1 MNKFKLYMLG
11 LGLASM
17 GLAPCTAGF
26 LDVESK
32 TESTT
37 DNFYRTES
45 DAWRAL
51 IGCYDGWQCTSSSAG
66 CAFYF
71 ASEVMADE
79 CFAGMGNTD
88 ARNYQV
94 LDRFDVNQ
102 SPSDMNILETE
113 WTNYYAAVYRCNEL
127 LAHESQIAWSSEETK
142 GTYLGECRAIRALC
156 YFDMVRM
163 WGNIPLFTEPVN
175 ENRPQSDP
183 DEVYNVIFSDLLYAV
198 NNIPASAYPK
208 SAAASNDGHI
218 TKYAASALLA
228 RVYLFYTG
236 YYGKEPQVEG
246 VTKSTVLQGLED
258 FIAVAESEG
267 YGLVDE
273 FKNLWPAASTTWALN
288 KSTGD
293 YEQTSTY
300 AGDGNKEVVLA
311 QKFNY
316 TQDYNGNN
324 DGNRWLVNMG
334 LRNYLGHAPY
344 GRGWGGCTVNP
355 KMWTSYGTGDERREA
370 SIINLVSEGISDEAD
385 FETSYKDQREYTG
398 YTVKK
403 YTPMSKW
410 MKDEASGAWSLVDE
424 ISGLGEGDFQIS
436 QYQNFIVMRY
446 ADVLL
451 MAAELGSPNA
461 QEYLNKV
468 RQRAYT
474 SEDEDGSLTLS
485 SNYREVTATKDN
497 IMNERMLE
505 FAFEGQ
511 RYWDLL
517 RQGVE
522 YAASQIATNT
532 SVTSGGNPDNVTIKE
547 SDIVKKQGLSQIPNN
562 QITLSNG
569 VLKQNEGWN

>member
-1 MNKFKLYMLG
+1 MLG

-17 GLAPCTAGF
+17 GLASCTAGF

-532 SVTSGGNPDNVTIKE
+532 SVTVSGGNPDNVTIKE

>member
-1 MNKFKLYMLG
+1 
-11 LGLASM
+11 
-17 GLAPCTAGF
+17 
-26 LDVESK
+26 
-32 TESTT
+32 
-37 DNFYRTES
+37 
-45 DAWRAL
+45 
-51 IGCYDGWQCTSSSAG
+51 
-66 CAFYF
+66 
-71 ASEVMADE
+71 
-79 CFAGMGNTD
+79 
-88 ARNYQV
+88 
-94 LDRFDVNQ
+94 
-102 SPSDMNILETE
+102 MNILETE

>member
-1 MNKFKLYMLG
+1 MNNIKLYIF
-11 LGLASM
+11 GLALLSM
-17 GLAPCTAGF
+17 GMTSCSASF

-32 TESTT
+32 KESTS
-37 DNFYRTES
+37 DNFYRTEN

-51 IGCYDGWQCTSSSAG
+51 IGCYDGWQCTSSCAQ

-79 CFAGMGNTD
+79 CFGGVGNTD
-88 ARNYQV
+88 PRNFQV
-94 LDRFDVNQ
+94 LDRFDANQ

-113 WTNYYAAVYRCNEL
+113 WKNYYAAVYRCNEL
-127 LAHESQIAWSSEETK
+127 LAHEGQISWGNEETK
-142 GTYLGECRAIRALC
+142 GTYLGECHAIRALC

-175 ENRPQSDP
+175 ENRAQANP
-183 DEVYNVIFSDLLYAV
+183 DEVYNVIFSDLLYAA
-198 NNIPASAYPK
+198 NNIPATAYPK

-228 RVYLFYTG
+228 RVYLYYTG
-236 YYGKEPQVEG
+236 YYGKEPQVDG

-273 FKNLWPAASTTWALN
+273 FKNLWPAASTSWAFN
-288 KSTGD
+288 KSTGG
-293 YEQTSTY
+293 YEKTCTY

-316 TQDYNGNN
+316 TQDYDGNN
-324 DGNRWLVNMG
+324 EGNRWLVYMG
-334 LRNYLGHAPY
+334 LRSYLGHAPY

-355 KMWTSYGTGDERREA
+355 KMWTAYGTGDERRSA
-370 SIINLVSEGISDEAD
+370 SIINIEGEGIFKDSGYEP
-385 FETSYKDQREYTG
+385 SYKDQREYTG
-398 YTVKK
+398 YSVKK

-410 MKDEASGAWSLVDE
+410 SKDEASGTWSLVDE
-424 ISGLGEGDFQIS
+424 VSGLGKGDFQIS
-436 QYQNFIVMRY
+436 QYQDFIVMRY

-451 MAAELGSPNA
+451 MAAELGSSNA
-461 QEYLNKV
+461 QDYLNKV
-468 RQRAYT
+468 RQRAY
-474 SEDEDGSLTLS
+474 SSKDDEGSLVVS
-485 SNYREVTATKDN
+485 SNYRELTATKEN

-517 RQGVE
+517 RQGVN

-532 SVTSGGNPDNVTIKE
+532 PVVSGGSPDNVTIKE

>member
-1 MNKFKLYMLG
+1 MNKFKLYILG

-17 GLAPCTAGF
+17 GLASCTAGF

-32 TESTT
+32 KESTT

-51 IGCYDGWQCTSSSAG
+51 IGCYDGWQCTTSSAG
-66 CAFYF
+66 CAFYY
-71 ASEVMADE
+71 ASEIMADE
-79 CFAGMGNTD
+79 CFAGVGVTD

-94 LDRFDVNQ
+94 IDRFDASQ
-102 SPSDMNILETE
+102 SPSDMNILENE
-113 WTNYYAAVYRCNEL
+113 WKNYYAAIYRCNEL
-127 LAHESQIAWSSEETK
+127 LAHEDQISWTSEDTK
-142 GTYLGECRAIRALC
+142 GTYMGECRAIRALC

-163 WGNIPLFTEPVN
+163 WGNIPLFTDPVN
-175 ENRPQSDP
+175 ENRPQADP

-246 VTKSTVLQGLED
+246 VTKASVLQGLED

-267 YGLVDE
+267 YGLVEE
-273 FKNLWPAASTTWALN
+273 FKNLWPAASTSWTLN

-355 KMWTSYGTGDERREA
+355 KMWTVYGTGDERREA
-370 SIINLVSEGISDEAD
+370 SIINLVSEGIADEPD
-385 FETSYKDQREYTG
+385 FEASYKDQREYTG

-410 MKDEASGAWSLVDE
+410 TKDDASGTWSLVDE
-424 ISGLGEGDFQIS
+424 VADLGEGDFQIS

-461 QEYLNKV
+461 QEYLNEV

-474 SEDEDGSLTLS
+474 AEDEEGNLTLS
-485 SNYREVTATKDN
+485 TNYREVTATKDN
-497 IMNERMLE
+497 ILNERMLE

-532 SVTSGGNPDNVTIKE
+532 AVTSGGNPDNVTIE
-547 SDIVKKQGLSQIPNN
+547 AADIVEKQGLSQIPNN

-569 VLKQNEGWN
+569 VLKQNTGWN

>member
-1 MNKFKLYMLG
+1 MNNIKLYIF
-11 LGLASM
+11 GLALLSM
-17 GLAPCTAGF
+17 GMTSCSASF

-32 TESTT
+32 KESTS
-37 DNFYRTES
+37 DNFYRTEN

-51 IGCYDGWQCTSSSAG
+51 IGCYDGWQCTSSCAQ

-79 CFAGMGNTD
+79 CFGGVGNTD
-88 ARNYQV
+88 PRNFQV
-94 LDRFDVNQ
+94 LDRFDANQ

-113 WTNYYAAVYRCNEL
+113 WKNYYAAVYRCNEL
-127 LAHESQIAWSSEETK
+127 LAHEGQISWSSEETK
-142 GTYLGECRAIRALC
+142 GTYLGECHAIRALC
-156 YFDMVRM
+156 YFDMVRL

-175 ENRPQSDP
+175 ENRAQANP
-183 DEVYNVIFSDLLYAV
+183 DEVYNVIFSDLLYAA
-198 NNIPASAYPK
+198 NNIPATAYPK

-228 RVYLFYTG
+228 RVYLYYTG

-246 VTKSTVLQGLED
+246 VTKSSVLQGLED

-273 FKNLWPAASTTWALN
+273 FKNLWPAASTSWAFN
-288 KSTGD
+288 KSTGG
-293 YEQTSTY
+293 YEKTCTY

-316 TQDYNGNN
+316 TQDYDGNN
-324 DGNRWLVNMG
+324 EGNRWLVYMG
-334 LRNYLGHAPY
+334 LRSYLGHAPY

-355 KMWTSYGTGDERREA
+355 KMWTAYGTGDERRSA
-370 SIINLVSEGISDEAD
+370 SIINVEGEGIFKDSGYEP
-385 FETSYKDQREYTG
+385 SYKDQREYTG
-398 YTVKK
+398 YSVKK

-410 MKDEASGAWSLVDE
+410 SKDEASGTWSLVDE
-424 ISGLGEGDFQIS
+424 VSGLGKGDFQIS
-436 QYQNFIVMRY
+436 QYQDFIVMRY

-451 MAAELGSPNA
+451 MAAELGSSNA
-461 QEYLNKV
+461 QDYLNKV
-468 RQRAYT
+468 RQRAY
-474 SEDEDGSLTLS
+474 SSKDDEGSLVVS
-485 SNYREVTATKDN
+485 SNYRELTATKEN

-517 RQGVE
+517 RQGVN

-532 SVTSGGNPDNVTIKE
+532 PVVSGGSPDNVTIKE

>member
-1 MNKFKLYMLG
+1 MNKFKLYILG

-17 GLAPCTAGF
+17 GLASCTAGF

-51 IGCYDGWQCTSSSAG
+51 IGCYDGWQCTSSSAE

-94 LDRFDVNQ
+94 LDRFDASQ
-102 SPSDMNILETE
+102 SPSDMNILKAE

-142 GTYLGECRAIRALC
+142 GTYLGECHAIRALC

-175 ENRPQSDP
+175 ENRPQADP

-228 RVYLFYTG
+228 RAYLFYTG

-424 ISGLGEGDFQIS
+424 ISDLGEGDFQIS

-547 SDIVKKQGLSQIPNN
+547 SDIIKKRGLSQIPNN

>member
-1 MNKFKLYMLG
+1 
-11 LGLASM
+11 
-17 GLAPCTAGF
+17 
-26 LDVESK
+26 
-32 TESTT
+32 
-37 DNFYRTES
+37 
-45 DAWRAL
+45 
-51 IGCYDGWQCTSSSAG
+51 
-66 CAFYF
+66 
-71 ASEVMADE
+71 
-79 CFAGMGNTD
+79 
-88 ARNYQV
+88 
-94 LDRFDVNQ
+94 
-102 SPSDMNILETE
+102 MNILETE

-246 VTKSTVLQGLED
+246 VTKGTVLQGLED

>member
-1 MNKFKLYMLG
+1 
-11 LGLASM
+11 
-17 GLAPCTAGF
+17 
-26 LDVESK
+26 
-32 TESTT
+32 
-37 DNFYRTES
+37 
-45 DAWRAL
+45 
-51 IGCYDGWQCTSSSAG
+51 
-66 CAFYF
+66 
-71 ASEVMADE
+71 
-79 CFAGMGNTD
+79 
-88 ARNYQV
+88 
-94 LDRFDVNQ
+94 
-102 SPSDMNILETE
+102 
-113 WTNYYAAVYRCNEL
+113 
-127 LAHESQIAWSSEETK
+127 
-142 GTYLGECRAIRALC
+142 
-156 YFDMVRM
+156 MVRL

-175 ENRPQSDP
+175 ENRAQANP

-198 NNIPASAYPK
+198 NNIPATAYPK

-228 RVYLFYTG
+228 RVYLYYTG

-246 VTKSTVLQGLED
+246 VTKSSVLQGLED

-273 FKNLWPAASTTWALN
+273 FKNLWPAASTSWAFN
-288 KSTGD
+288 KSTGG
-293 YEQTSTY
+293 YEKTCTY
-300 AGDGNKEVVLA
+300 AGDGNKEIVLA

-316 TQDYNGNN
+316 TQDYDGNN
-324 DGNRWLVNMG
+324 EGNRWLVYMG
-334 LRNYLGHAPY
+334 LRSYLGHAPY

-355 KMWTSYGTGDERREA
+355 KMWTAYGTGDERRSA
-370 SIINLVSEGISDEAD
+370 SIINVEGEGIFKDSGYEP
-385 FETSYKDQREYTG
+385 SYKDQREYTG
-398 YTVKK
+398 YSVKK

-410 MKDEASGAWSLVDE
+410 SKDEASGAWSLVDE
-424 ISGLGEGDFQIS
+424 VSGLGKGDFQIS

-451 MAAELGSPNA
+451 MAAELGSSNA
-461 QEYLNKV
+461 QDYLNKV
-468 RQRAYT
+468 RQRAY
-474 SEDEDGSLTLS
+474 SSKDDEGSLVVS
-485 SNYREVTATKDN
+485 SNYRELTATKEN

-517 RQGVE
+517 RQGVN

-532 SVTSGGNPDNVTIKE
+532 PVVSGGSPDNVTIKE

>member
-1 MNKFKLYMLG
+1 
-11 LGLASM
+11 
-17 GLAPCTAGF
+17 
-26 LDVESK
+26 
-32 TESTT
+32 
-37 DNFYRTES
+37 
-45 DAWRAL
+45 
-51 IGCYDGWQCTSSSAG
+51 
-66 CAFYF
+66 
-71 ASEVMADE
+71 
-79 CFAGMGNTD
+79 
-88 ARNYQV
+88 
-94 LDRFDVNQ
+94 
-102 SPSDMNILETE
+102 
-113 WTNYYAAVYRCNEL
+113 
-127 LAHESQIAWSSEETK
+127 
-142 GTYLGECRAIRALC
+142 
-156 YFDMVRM
+156 MVRL

-175 ENRPQSDP
+175 ENRAQVNP

-198 NNIPASAYPK
+198 NNIPATAYPK

-228 RVYLFYTG
+228 RVYLYYTG

-246 VTKSTVLQGLED
+246 VTKSSVLQGLED

-273 FKNLWPAASTTWALN
+273 FKNLWPAASTSWAFN
-288 KSTGD
+288 KSTGG
-293 YEQTSTY
+293 YEKTCTY

-316 TQDYNGNN
+316 TQDYDGNN
-324 DGNRWLVNMG
+324 EGNRWLVYMG
-334 LRNYLGHAPY
+334 LRSYLGHAPY

-355 KMWTSYGTGDERREA
+355 KMWTAYGTGDERRSA
-370 SIINLVSEGISDEAD
+370 SIINVEGEGIFKDSGYEP
-385 FETSYKDQREYTG
+385 SYKDQREYTG
-398 YTVKK
+398 YSVKK

-410 MKDEASGAWSLVDE
+410 SKDEASGTWSLVDE
-424 ISGLGEGDFQIS
+424 VSGLGKGDFQIS
-436 QYQNFIVMRY
+436 QYQDFIVMRY

-451 MAAELGSPNA
+451 MAAELGSSNA
-461 QEYLNKV
+461 QDYLNKV
-468 RQRAYT
+468 RQRAY
-474 SEDEDGSLTLS
+474 SSKDDEGSLVVS
-485 SNYREVTATKDN
+485 SNYRELTATKEN

-517 RQGVE
+517 RQGVN

-532 SVTSGGNPDNVTIKE
+532 PVVSGGSPDNVTIKE

>member
-1 MNKFKLYMLG
+1 MNKFKLYIF
-11 LGLASM
+11 GLALTSM
-17 GLAPCTAGF
+17 GMTSCSASF

-32 TESTT
+32 KESTS
-37 DNFYRTES
+37 DNFYRTEN

-51 IGCYDGWQCTSSSAG
+51 IGCYDGWQCTSSCAQ

-79 CFAGMGNTD
+79 CFAGVGNTD
-88 ARNYQV
+88 PRNFQV

-113 WTNYYAAVYRCNEL
+113 WKNYYAAVYRCNEL
-127 LAHESQIAWSSEETK
+127 LAHEGQISWGNEETK
-142 GTYLGECRAIRALC
+142 GTYLGECHAIRALC
-156 YFDMVRM
+156 YFDMVRL

-175 ENRPQSDP
+175 ENRAQANP
-183 DEVYNVIFSDLLYAV
+183 DEVYNVIFSDLLYAA
-198 NNIPASAYPK
+198 NNIPATAYPK

-228 RVYLFYTG
+228 RVYLYYTG
-236 YYGKEPQVEG
+236 YYGKEPQVDG

-273 FKNLWPAASTTWALN
+273 FKNLWPAASTSWAFN
-288 KSTGD
+288 KSTGG
-293 YEQTSTY
+293 YEKTCTY

-316 TQDYNGNN
+316 TQDYDGNN
-324 DGNRWLVNMG
+324 EGNRWLVYMG
-334 LRNYLGHAPY
+334 LRSYLGHAPY

-355 KMWTSYGTGDERREA
+355 KMWTAYGTGDERRSA
-370 SIINLVSEGISDEAD
+370 SIINIEGEGIFKDSGYEP
-385 FETSYKDQREYTG
+385 SYKDQREYTG
-398 YTVKK
+398 YSVKK

-410 MKDEASGAWSLVDE
+410 SKDEASGTWSLVDE
-424 ISGLGEGDFQIS
+424 VSGLGKGDFQIS
-436 QYQNFIVMRY
+436 QYQDFIVMRY

-451 MAAELGSPNA
+451 MAAELGSSNA
-461 QEYLNKV
+461 QDYLNKV
-468 RQRAYT
+468 RLRAY
-474 SEDEDGSLTLS
+474 SSKDDEGSLVVS
-485 SNYREVTATKDN
+485 SNYRELTATKEN

-517 RQGVE
+517 RQGVN

-532 SVTSGGNPDNVTIKE
+532 PVVSGGSPDNVTIKE

>member
-1 MNKFKLYMLG
+1 
-11 LGLASM
+11 
-17 GLAPCTAGF
+17 
-26 LDVESK
+26 
-32 TESTT
+32 
-37 DNFYRTES
+37 
-45 DAWRAL
+45 
-51 IGCYDGWQCTSSSAG
+51 
-66 CAFYF
+66 
-71 ASEVMADE
+71 
-79 CFAGMGNTD
+79 
-88 ARNYQV
+88 
-94 LDRFDVNQ
+94 
-102 SPSDMNILETE
+102 
-113 WTNYYAAVYRCNEL
+113 
-127 LAHESQIAWSSEETK
+127 
-142 GTYLGECRAIRALC
+142 
-156 YFDMVRM
+156 MVRM

-385 FETSYKDQREYTG
+385 FET
-398 YTVKK
+398 
-403 YTPMSKW
+403 
-410 MKDEASGAWSLVDE
+410 
-424 ISGLGEGDFQIS
+424 
-436 QYQNFIVMRY
+436 
-446 ADVLL
+446 
-451 MAAELGSPNA
+451 
-461 QEYLNKV
+461 
-468 RQRAYT
+468 
-474 SEDEDGSLTLS
+474 
-485 SNYREVTATKDN
+485 
-497 IMNERMLE
+497 LE
-505 FAFEGQ
+505 FN
-511 RYWDLL
+511 L
-517 RQGVE
+517 
-522 YAASQIATNT
+522 
-532 SVTSGGNPDNVTIKE
+532 
-547 SDIVKKQGLSQIPNN
+547 
-562 QITLSNG
+562 
-569 VLKQNEGWN
+569 

>member
-1 MNKFKLYMLG
+1 MNKFKLYILG

-17 GLAPCTAGF
+17 GLASCTAGF

-32 TESTT
+32 KESTT

-51 IGCYDGWQCTSSSAG
+51 IGCYDGWQCTTSSAG
-66 CAFYF
+66 CAFYY
-71 ASEVMADE
+71 ASEIMADE
-79 CFAGMGNTD
+79 CFAGVGITD

-94 LDRFDVNQ
+94 IDRFDPSQ
-102 SPSDMNILETE
+102 SPSDMNILENE
-113 WTNYYAAVYRCNEL
+113 WKNYYAAIYRCNEL
-127 LAHESQIAWSSEETK
+127 LAHEDQISWTSEDTK
-142 GTYLGECRAIRALC
+142 GTYMGECRAIRALC

-175 ENRPQSDP
+175 ENRPQADP

-246 VTKSTVLQGLED
+246 VTKASVLQGLED

-267 YGLVDE
+267 YGLVEE
-273 FKNLWPAASTTWALN
+273 FKNLWPAASTSWTLN

-355 KMWTSYGTGDERREA
+355 KMWTVYGTGDERREA
-370 SIINLVSEGISDEAD
+370 SIINLVSEGIADEPD
-385 FETSYKDQREYTG
+385 FEASYKDQREYTG

-410 MKDEASGAWSLVDE
+410 TKDDASGTWSLVDE
-424 ISGLGEGDFQIS
+424 VADLGEGDFQIS

-451 MAAELGSPNA
+451 MAAELESPNA
-461 QEYLNKV
+461 QEYLNEV

-474 SEDEDGSLTLS
+474 AEDEEGNLTLS
-485 SNYREVTATKDN
+485 TNYREVTATKDN

-532 SVTSGGNPDNVTIKE
+532 AVTSGGNPDNVTIE
-547 SDIVKKQGLSQIPNN
+547 ASDIVEKQGLSQIPNN

-569 VLKQNEGWN
+569 VLKQNTGWN

>member
-1 MNKFKLYMLG
+1 MNKFKLYILG

-17 GLAPCTAGF
+17 GLASCTAGF

-32 TESTT
+32 KESTT

-51 IGCYDGWQCTSSSAG
+51 IGCYDGWQCTTSSAG
-66 CAFYF
+66 CAFYY
-71 ASEVMADE
+71 ASEIMADE
-79 CFAGMGNTD
+79 CFAGVGVTD

-94 LDRFDVNQ
+94 IDRFDASQ
-102 SPSDMNILETE
+102 SPSDMNILENE
-113 WTNYYAAVYRCNEL
+113 WKNYYAAIYRCNEL
-127 LAHESQIAWSSEETK
+127 LAHEDQISWTSEDTK
-142 GTYLGECRAIRALC
+142 GTYMGECRAIRALC

-163 WGNIPLFTEPVN
+163 WGNIPLFTDPVN
-175 ENRPQSDP
+175 ENRPQADP

-246 VTKSTVLQGLED
+246 VTKASVLQGLED

-267 YGLVDE
+267 YGLVEE
-273 FKNLWPAASTTWALN
+273 FKNLWPAASTSWTLN

-355 KMWTSYGTGDERREA
+355 KMWTVYGTGDERREA
-370 SIINLVSEGISDEAD
+370 SIINLVSEGIADEPD
-385 FETSYKDQREYTG
+385 FEASYKDQREYTG

-410 MKDEASGAWSLVDE
+410 TKDDASGTWSLVDE
-424 ISGLGEGDFQIS
+424 VADLGEGDFQIS

-461 QEYLNKV
+461 QEYLNEV

-474 SEDEDGSLTLS
+474 TEDEEGNLTLS
-485 SNYREVTATKDN
+485 TNYREVTATKDN

-532 SVTSGGNPDNVTIKE
+532 AVTSGGNPDNVTIE
-547 SDIVKKQGLSQIPNN
+547 ASDIVEKQGLSQIPNN

-569 VLKQNEGWN
+569 VLKQNTGWN

>member
-1 MNKFKLYMLG
+1 MNKFKLYILG

-17 GLAPCTAGF
+17 GLASCTAGF

-32 TESTT
+32 KESTT

-51 IGCYDGWQCTSSSAG
+51 IGCYDGWQCTTSSAG
-66 CAFYF
+66 CAFYY
-71 ASEVMADE
+71 ASEIMADE
-79 CFAGMGNTD
+79 CFAGVGITD

-94 LDRFDVNQ
+94 IDRFDPSQ
-102 SPSDMNILETE
+102 SPSDMNILENE
-113 WTNYYAAVYRCNEL
+113 WKNYYAAIYRCNEL
-127 LAHESQIAWSSEETK
+127 LAHEDQISWTSEDTK
-142 GTYLGECRAIRALC
+142 GTYMGECRAIRALC

-175 ENRPQSDP
+175 ENRPQADS

-246 VTKSTVLQGLED
+246 VTKASVLQGLED

-267 YGLVDE
+267 YGLVEE
-273 FKNLWPAASTTWALN
+273 FKNLWPAASTSWTLN
-288 KSTGD
+288 ESTGD

-334 LRNYLGHAPY
+334 LRNYLDHAPY

-355 KMWTSYGTGDERREA
+355 KMWTVYGTGDERREA
-370 SIINLVSEGISDEAD
+370 SIINLVSEGIADEPD
-385 FETSYKDQREYTG
+385 FEASYKDQREYTG

-410 MKDEASGAWSLVDE
+410 TKDDASGIWSLVDE
-424 ISGLGEGDFQIS
+424 VADLGEGDFQIS

-461 QEYLNKV
+461 QEYLNEV

-474 SEDEDGSLTLS
+474 AEDEEGNLTFS
-485 SNYREVTATKDN
+485 TNYREVTATKDN

-532 SVTSGGNPDNVTIKE
+532 AVTSGGNPDNVTIE
-547 SDIVKKQGLSQIPNN
+547 ASDIVEKQGLSQIPNN

-569 VLKQNEGWN
+569 VLKQNTGWN

>member
-1 MNKFKLYMLG
+1 MNNIKLYIF
-11 LGLASM
+11 GLALLSM
-17 GLAPCTAGF
+17 GMTSCSASF

-32 TESTT
+32 KESTS
-37 DNFYRTES
+37 DNFYRTEN

-51 IGCYDGWQCTSSSAG
+51 IGCYDGWQCTSSCAQ

-79 CFAGMGNTD
+79 CFGGVGNTD
-88 ARNYQV
+88 PRNFQV
-94 LDRFDVNQ
+94 LDRFDANQ

-113 WTNYYAAVYRCNEL
+113 WKNYYAAVYRCNEL
-127 LAHESQIAWSSEETK
+127 LAHEGQISWSSEETK
-142 GTYLGECRAIRALC
+142 GTYLGECHAIRALC
-156 YFDMVRM
+156 YFDMVRL

-175 ENRPQSDP
+175 ENRAQANP
-183 DEVYNVIFSDLLYAV
+183 DEVYNVIFSDLLYAA
-198 NNIPASAYPK
+198 NNIPATAYPK

-228 RVYLFYTG
+228 RVYLYYTG

-246 VTKSTVLQGLED
+246 VTKNSVLQGLED

-273 FKNLWPAASTTWALN
+273 FKNLWPAASTSWAFN
-288 KSTGD
+288 KSTGG
-293 YEQTSTY
+293 YEKTCTY

-316 TQDYNGNN
+316 TQDYDGNN
-324 DGNRWLVNMG
+324 EGNRWLVYMG
-334 LRNYLGHAPY
+334 LRSYLGHAPY

-355 KMWTSYGTGDERREA
+355 KMWTAYGTGDERRSA
-370 SIINLVSEGISDEAD
+370 SIINIEGEGIFKDSGYEP
-385 FETSYKDQREYTG
+385 SYKDQREYTG
-398 YTVKK
+398 YSVKK

-410 MKDEASGAWSLVDE
+410 SKDEASGTWSLVDE
-424 ISGLGEGDFQIS
+424 VSGLGKGDFQIS
-436 QYQNFIVMRY
+436 QYQDFIVMRY

-451 MAAELGSPNA
+451 MAAELGSSNA
-461 QEYLNKV
+461 QDYLNKV
-468 RQRAYT
+468 RQRAY
-474 SEDEDGSLTLS
+474 SSKDDEGSLVVS
-485 SNYREVTATKDN
+485 SNYRELTATKEN

-517 RQGVE
+517 RQGVN

-532 SVTSGGNPDNVTIKE
+532 PVVSGGSPDNVTIKE

>member
-17 GLAPCTAGF
+17 GLASCTAGF

-163 WGNIPLFTEPVN
+163 WGNIPLFAEPVN

-485 SNYREVTATKDN
+485 SNYCEVTATKDN

>member
-1 MNKFKLYMLG
+1 MNKFKLYILG

-17 GLAPCTAGF
+17 GLASCTAGF

-94 LDRFDVNQ
+94 IDRFDASQ

-127 LAHESQIAWSSEETK
+127 LAHESQIAWNSEETK
-142 GTYLGECRAIRALC
+142 GTYLGECRAIRAIC

-163 WGNIPLFTEPVN
+163 WGNIPLFTDPVN
-175 ENRPQSDP
+175 ENRPQADP
-183 DEVYNVIFSDLLYAV
+183 DEVYSVIFSDLLYAV

-246 VTKSTVLQGLED
+246 ITKSAVLQGLED

-355 KMWTSYGTGDERREA
+355 KMWTAYGTGDERREA
-370 SIINLVSEGISDEAD
+370 SIINLVSEGIFDEAD

-410 MKDEASGAWSLVDE
+410 LKDETSGAWSLVDE